1 MFIDDLAG
9 PDIVVIDDTER
20 EVKSLLKALGE
31 KGINTEYIKV
41 DIAGNM
47 PEHEPIN
54 SFKLM
59 FLDLNYNTGI
69 GSTFD
74 AEYCAELVSRIVPK
88 EKQYY
93 LVTWTKDAD
102 KTEDVIEALKE
113 YNVAPVKYS
122 SKLKENYR
130 TGNDTY
136 NIDVLLEELNQEF
149 NRVIQFDEFYGEI
162 IEFDENS
169 VLINCLLNEEKGV
182 YQIRKFDLIPFDD
195 YINLQVGGIILIRS
209 TTKPGS
215 RLFEFFSESE
225 DKKDLF
231 KKPNYFEGL
240 DNSRFFTEK

>member
-20 EVKSLLKALGE
+20 EVKSLLEALGE
-31 KGINTEYIKV
+31 RGINTEYIKV
-41 DIAGNM
+41 DLAGNM
-47 PEHEPIN
+47 PEHKPIN

-88 EKQYY
+88 DKQYY
-93 LVTWTKDAD
+93 LVTWSKDVD
-102 KTEDVIEALKE
+102 KTESVVEVLRE

-122 SKLKENYR
+122 SKLKEKYR
-130 TGNDTY
+130 TGDDTY
-136 NIDVLLEELNQEF
+136 NIDVLLEELNNEF
-149 NRVIQFDEFYGEI
+149 NKIIKLDEFYGEI
-162 IEFDENS
+162 IEIDENS
-169 VLINCLLNEEKGV
+169 ILVNCLLNEEKGV
-182 YQIRKFDLIPFDD
+182 YQIRKFDLIPFTD
-195 YINLQVGGIILIRS
+195 YISLEVGAIILIRS

-215 RLFEFFSESE
+215 RLFEFFNESN
-225 DKKDLF
+225 DKKELF

>member
-20 EVKSLLKALGE
+20 EVRSLLEALE
-31 KGINTEYIKV
+31 TRGINTEYIKV
-41 DIAGNM
+41 DLAGNM

-54 SFKLM
+54 SVKLI
-59 FLDLNYNTGI
+59 FLDLNYNIGF

-74 AEYCAELVSRIVPK
+74 AEYCAELVSRIIPK
-88 EKQYY
+88 DKQYY
-93 LVTWTKDAD
+93 LVAWTKDVD
-102 KTEDVIEALKE
+102 KTEAVVEVLKE

-122 SKLKENYR
+122 SKLKEKYR

-136 NIDVLLEELNQEF
+136 NIDTLLDELNAEF
-149 NRVIQFDEFYGEI
+149 NKIIKLDEFYGEI
-162 IEFDENS
+162 IEVEDSS
-169 VLINCLLNEEKGV
+169 VLINCLLDEEKGV
-182 YQIRKFDLIPFDD
+182 YQIRKFDLAPFAD
-195 YINLQVGGIILIRS
+195 YIDLEVGGIILIRS

-215 RLFEFFSESE
+215 RIFEFFNESN

-231 KKPNYFEGL
+231 KKPNYFKGL